1 MTALGV
7 ALFDTALGRCGV
19 AWGDRG
25 IVGVQLP
32 EPAGAERARLLRRFP
47 DAVETNPP
55 PDVQRAAAGIAS
67 LLRGESPDLDSIA
80 LDMSLVAEFDR
91 CVFEA
96 TRRIPRGA
104 TRTYGEIAAQI
115 GDPGAA
121 RAVGQALGRNPFPVI
136 IPCHRV
142 LAAAGRPGG
151 FSAHGGVATK
161 LRMLAIEG
169 APGNAEFDF

>member
-1 MTALGV
+1 MTAFGV
-7 ALFDTALGRCGV
+7 ALFDTALGCCGI
-19 AWGDRG
+19 AWSASGV
-25 IVGVQLP
+25 VGVQLP
-32 EPAGAERARLLRRFP
+32 ELAGAERARLLRRFP
-47 DAVETNPP
+47 DAVETGPP
-55 PDVQRAAAGIAS
+55 PDVQRAVVGIVA

-80 LDMSLVAEFDR
+80 LDMSAVPVFDR
-91 CVFEA
+91 CVLEA
-96 TRRIPRGA
+96 TRRIPRGV
-104 TRTYGEIAAQI
+104 TRTYGEIAAEI

-121 RAVGQALGRNPFPVI
+121 RAVGQALGRNPFPI
-136 IPCHRV
+136 IVPCHRV